1 MSPEKIIIQKK
12 SKRFHIY
19 LEEKKNET
27 VGLYHTFL
35 AQKISRKKVIIIMI
49 IDAISQIRDK
59 AASAT

>member
-1 MSPEKIIIQKK
+1 MWKK
-12 SKRFHIY
+12 ACFHVY
-19 LEEKKNET
+19 LEQKKNET

-49 IDAISQIRDK
+49 IDATSQIRDK

>member
-1 MSPEKIIIQKK
+1 MWKK
-12 SKRFHIY
+12 ACFHIY

-49 IDAISQIRDK
+49 IDATSQIRDK

>member
-1 MSPEKIIIQKK
+1 MKK
-12 SKRFHIY
+12 SVFSCISRT
-19 LEEKKNET
+19 KKNET

-49 IDAISQIRDK
+49 IDATSQIRDK